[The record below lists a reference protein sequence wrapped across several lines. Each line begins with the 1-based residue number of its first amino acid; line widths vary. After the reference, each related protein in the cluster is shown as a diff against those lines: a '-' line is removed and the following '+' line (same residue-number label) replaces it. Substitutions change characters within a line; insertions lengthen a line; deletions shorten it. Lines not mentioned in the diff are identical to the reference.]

1 MNTKANILYVEDDS
15 SLSFVIKDNL
25 EENGYAVVH
34 CTDGESAWQQ
44 FMKHTFDLCLLDVML
59 PKKDGFALATQIRK
73 KNALIPIIMLTA
85 KNMDEDKIHGFKT
98 GVDDYITKPFN
109 MQELLLRM
117 EVFLKRTK
125 IDANVFPSEVTIGS
139 IIFHYEELELQTLE
153 GIIQL
158 TQKEA
163 DLLKYFSLHVN
174 QTLKREDILLSVWG
188 KDDYFLGRSMDVF
201 ITKLRKHLKADPS
214 IEIQTIHGKG
224 FKFLVKA
231 T

>member
-125 IDANVFPSEVTIGS
+125 IDASLFPQKVTLGSMVFH
-139 IIFHYEELELQTLE
+139 FEELELQTLE
-153 GIIQL
+153 GIVQL

-163 DLLKYFSLHVN
+163 DLLMYFCLHVN

>member
-1 MNTKANILYVEDDS
+1 MNTKASILFVEDDP

-25 EENGYAVVH
+25 EDSGYTVIH
-34 CTDGESAWQQ
+34 CIDGESAWQQ
-44 FMKHTFDLCLLDVML
+44 FMKHTFDMCLLDVML
-59 PKKDGFALATQIRK
+59 PKKDGFTLAAQIRK
-73 KNALIPIIMLTA
+73 KNELIPIIMLTA
-85 KNMDEDKIHGFKT
+85 KNMDEDKIQGFKT

-125 IDANVFPSEVTIGS
+125 IDTNLFPQKVTLGS
-139 IIFHYEELELQTLE
+139 IVFHYEELELQTLD

-163 DLLKYFSLHVN
+163 DLLKYFCQHIN
-174 QTLKREDILLSVWG
+174 QTLKREDILLHVWG

-201 ITKLRKHLKADPS
+201 ITKLRKHLKS
-214 IEIQTIHGKG
+214 EIGIEIQTIHGKG
-224 FKFLVKA
+224 FKFLMNVS
-231 T
+231 

>member
-1 MNTKANILYVEDDS
+1 MNTKANILFVEDDP

-25 EENGYAVVH
+25 EDSGYTVIH
-34 CTDGESAWQQ
+34 CIDGESAWQQ
-44 FMKHTFDLCLLDVML
+44 FMKHTFDMCLLDVML
-59 PKKDGFALATQIRK
+59 PKKDGFTLAAQIRK
-73 KNALIPIIMLTA
+73 KNELIPIIMLTA
-85 KNMDEDKIHGFKT
+85 KNMDEDKIQGFKT

-125 IDANVFPSEVTIGS
+125 IDNNLFPHKVTLGS
-139 IIFHYEELELQTLE
+139 IVFQYEELELQTLD

-163 DLLKYFSLHVN
+163 DLLKYFCQHIN
-174 QTLKREDILLSVWG
+174 QTLKREDILLHVWG

-201 ITKLRKHLKADPS
+201 ITKLRKHLKS
-214 IEIQTIHGKG
+214 EIGIEIQTIHGKG
-224 FKFLVKA
+224 FKFLMNVS
-231 T
+231 

>member
-25 EENGYAVVH
+25 EENGYTVVH

-125 IDANVFPSEVTIGS
+125 IDSNVFPSEVTIGS
-139 IIFHYEELELQTLE
+139 IVFHYEELELQTLE

-163 DLLKYFSLHVN
+163 DLLKYFCLHVN
-174 QTLKREDILLSVWG
+174 QTLKREVILLSVWG

>member
-25 EENGYAVVH
+25 EENGYTVVH

-139 IIFHYEELELQTLE
+139 IVFHYEELELQTLE

-163 DLLKYFSLHVN
+163 DLLKYFCLHVN
-174 QTLKREDILLSVWG
+174 LTLKREDILLSVWG

>member
-1 MNTKANILYVEDDS
+1 
-15 SLSFVIKDNL
+15 
-25 EENGYAVVH
+25 
-34 CTDGESAWQQ
+34 
-44 FMKHTFDLCLLDVML
+44 MKHTFDLCLLDVML

-117 EVFLKRTK
+117 QVFLKRTK
-125 IDANVFPSEVTIGS
+125 IDASLFPQKVTLGSMVFH
-139 IIFHYEELELQTLE
+139 FEELELQTLE
-153 GIIQL
+153 GIVQL

-163 DLLKYFSLHVN
+163 DLLKYFCLHVN

-224 FKFLVKA
+224 FKFLVNA

>member
-163 DLLKYFSLHVN
+163 DLLKYFCLHVN

>member
-25 EENGYAVVH
+25 EENGYTVVH

-125 IDANVFPSEVTIGS
+125 IDASLFPSNVTIGS
-139 IIFHYEELELQTLE
+139 ILFHYEELELQTLE
-153 GIIQL
+153 GIVQL

-163 DLLKYFSLHVN
+163 DLLKYFCLHVN

>member
-125 IDANVFPSEVTIGS
+125 IDASLFPSNVTIGS
-139 IIFHYEELELQTLE
+139 ILFHYEELELQTLE
-153 GIIQL
+153 GVIQL

-163 DLLKYFSLHVN
+163 DLLKYFCLHVN

>member
-25 EENGYAVVH
+25 EENGYTVVH

-153 GIIQL
+153 GVIQL

-163 DLLKYFSLHVN
+163 DLLKYFCLHVN

>member
-25 EENGYAVVH
+25 EENGYTVVH

-139 IIFHYEELELQTLE
+139 IVFHYEELELQTLE
-153 GIIQL
+153 GVIQL

-163 DLLKYFSLHVN
+163 DLLKYFCLHVN

>member
-1 MNTKANILYVEDDS
+1 MNTKANILFVEDDP

-25 EENGYAVVH
+25 EENGYTVVH
-34 CTDGESAWQQ
+34 CIDGESAWQQ

-125 IDANVFPSEVTIGS
+125 SDANVFPSNVTIGS
-139 IIFHYEELELQTLE
+139 IFFHYEELELQTLE
-153 GIIQL
+153 GVIQL

-163 DLLKYFSLHVN
+163 DLLKYFCLHVN
-174 QTLKREDILLSVWG
+174 QTLKREDILLCVWG

-224 FKFLVKA
+224 FKFLVNA

>member
-25 EENGYAVVH
+25 EENGYTVVH
-34 CTDGESAWQQ
+34 STDGESAWQQ

-139 IIFHYEELELQTLE
+139 IVFHYEELELQTLE
-153 GIIQL
+153 GVIQL

-163 DLLKYFSLHVN
+163 DLLKYFCLHVN

-201 ITKLRKHLKADPS
+201 ITKLRKHLKADPC

>member
-25 EENGYAVVH
+25 EENGYTVVH

-125 IDANVFPSEVTIGS
+125 IDASLFPSNVTIGS
-139 IIFHYEELELQTLE
+139 ILFHYEELELQTLE
-153 GIIQL
+153 GVIQL

-163 DLLKYFSLHVN
+163 DLLKYFCLHVN
-174 QTLKREDILLSVWG
+174 QTLKREEILLSVWG

-201 ITKLRKHLKADPS
+201 VTKLRKHLKADPT

>member
-25 EENGYAVVH
+25 EENGYTVVH

-125 IDANVFPSEVTIGS
+125 IDATVFPSEVTIGS

-153 GIIQL
+153 GIVQL

-163 DLLKYFSLHVN
+163 DLLKYFCLHVN

-201 ITKLRKHLKADPS
+201 ITKLRKHLKADPA

>member
-25 EENGYAVVH
+25 EENGYTVVH

-125 IDANVFPSEVTIGS
+125 IDASLFPQKVTLGSMVFH
-139 IIFHYEELELQTLE
+139 FEELELQTLE
-153 GIIQL
+153 GIVQL

-163 DLLKYFSLHVN
+163 DLLKYFCLHVN

-224 FKFLVKA
+224 FKFLVNA

>member
-125 IDANVFPSEVTIGS
+125 IDASLFPQKVTLGSMVFH
-139 IIFHYEELELQTLE
+139 FEELELQTLE
-153 GIIQL
+153 GIVQL

-163 DLLKYFSLHVN
+163 DLLKYFCLHVN

-224 FKFLVKA
+224 FKFLVNA

>member
-1 MNTKANILYVEDDS
+1 MNSKATILFVEDDA

-25 EENGYAVVH
+25 EEHGYQVIH
-34 CTDGESAWQQ
+34 CSDGETAWQQ
-44 FMKHTFDLCLLDVML
+44 FMKHSFDLCLLDVML
-59 PKKDGFALATQIRK
+59 PKKDGFSLAAQIRK
-73 KNALIPIIMLTA
+73 KNELLPIIMLTA
-85 KNMDEDKIHGFKT
+85 KNMDEDKIKGFKS

-125 IDANVFPSEVTIGS
+125 TALNTFPSKFPLGNIT
-139 IIFHYEELELQTLE
+139 FNYEELELQTTE
-153 GIIQL
+153 GVVQL

-163 DLLKYFSLHVN
+163 DLLKYFCQHIS
-174 QTLKREDILLSVWG
+174 QTLKREDILVHVLG

-201 ITKLRKHLKADPS
+201 ITKLRKHLRSDTA

-224 FKFLVKA
+224 FKLLINA
-231 T
+231 S

>member
-25 EENGYAVVH
+25 EENGYTVVH

-125 IDANVFPSEVTIGS
+125 IDSNVFPSEVTIGS
-139 IIFHYEELELQTLE
+139 IVFHYEELELQTLE
-153 GIIQL
+153 GVIQL

-163 DLLKYFSLHVN
+163 DLLKYFCLHVN

>member
-125 IDANVFPSEVTIGS
+125 IDASLFPSNVTIGS
-139 IIFHYEELELQTLE
+139 ILFHYEELELQTLE
-153 GIIQL
+153 GIVQL

-163 DLLKYFSLHVN
+163 DLLKCFCLHVN
-174 QTLKREDILLSVWG
+174 QTLKREEILLSVWG

>member
-25 EENGYAVVH
+25 EENGYTVVH

-201 ITKLRKHLKADPS
+201 ITKLRKHLKADPT

>member
-25 EENGYAVVH
+25 EENGYTVVH

-224 FKFLVKA
+224 FKFLVNA

>member
-1 MNTKANILYVEDDS
+1 
-15 SLSFVIKDNL
+15 
-25 EENGYAVVH
+25 
-34 CTDGESAWQQ
+34 
-44 FMKHTFDLCLLDVML
+44 MKHTFDMCLLDVML
-59 PKKDGFALATQIRK
+59 PKKDGFTLAAQIRK
-73 KNALIPIIMLTA
+73 KNELIPIIMLTA
-85 KNMDEDKIHGFKT
+85 KNMDEDKIQGFKT

-125 IDANVFPSEVTIGS
+125 IDTNLFPQKVTLGS
-139 IIFHYEELELQTLE
+139 IVFHYEELELQILD

-163 DLLKYFSLHVN
+163 DLLKYFCQHIN
-174 QTLKREDILLSVWG
+174 QTLKREDILLHVWG

-201 ITKLRKHLKADPS
+201 ITKLRKHLKCEIG

-224 FKFLVKA
+224 FKFLMNVS
-231 T
+231 

>member
-25 EENGYAVVH
+25 EENGYTVVH

-125 IDANVFPSEVTIGS
+125 IDSNVFPSEVTIGS
-139 IIFHYEELELQTLE
+139 IVFHYEELELQTLE
-153 GIIQL
+153 GIVQL

-163 DLLKYFSLHVN
+163 DLLKCFCLHVN
-174 QTLKREDILLSVWG
+174 QTLKREEILLSVWG

>member
-25 EENGYAVVH
+25 EENGYTVVH

-125 IDANVFPSEVTIGS
+125 IDSNVFPSEVTIGS
-139 IIFHYEELELQTLE
+139 IVFHYEELELQTLE
-153 GIIQL
+153 GVIQI

-163 DLLKYFSLHVN
+163 DLLKYFCLHVN

>member
-117 EVFLKRTK
+117 QVFLKRTK
-125 IDANVFPSEVTIGS
+125 IDASLFPQKVTLGSMVFH
-139 IIFHYEELELQTLE
+139 FEELELQTLE
-153 GIIQL
+153 GIVQL

-163 DLLKYFSLHVN
+163 DLLKYFCLHVN

-224 FKFLVKA
+224 FKFLVNA

>member
-25 EENGYAVVH
+25 EENGYTVVH

-125 IDANVFPSEVTIGS
+125 IDASLFPQKVTLGS
-139 IIFHYEELELQTLE
+139 MVFHYEELELQTLE
-153 GIIQL
+153 GIVQL

-224 FKFLVKA
+224 FKFLVNA

>member
-25 EENGYAVVH
+25 EENGYTVVH

-59 PKKDGFALATQIRK
+59 PKKDGFALASQIRK

-139 IIFHYEELELQTLE
+139 IVFHYEELELQTLD

-163 DLLKYFSLHVN
+163 DLLKCFCLHVN

>member
-125 IDANVFPSEVTIGS
+125 IDASLFPSNVTIGS
-139 IIFHYEELELQTLE
+139 ILFHYEELELQTLE
-153 GIIQL
+153 GIVQL

-163 DLLKYFSLHVN
+163 DLLKCFCLHVN

>member
-25 EENGYAVVH
+25 EENGYTVVH

-125 IDANVFPSEVTIGS
+125 IDASLFPQKVTLGSMVFH
-139 IIFHYEELELQTLE
+139 FEELELQTLE
-153 GIIQL
+153 GVIQL

-163 DLLKYFSLHVN
+163 DLLKYFCLHVN

-224 FKFLVKA
+224 FKFLVNA

>member
-125 IDANVFPSEVTIGS
+125 IDASLFPSNVTIGS
-139 IIFHYEELELQTLE
+139 ILFHYEELELQTLE

-174 QTLKREDILLSVWG
+174 QTLKREEILLSVWG

>member
-25 EENGYAVVH
+25 EENGYTVVH

-125 IDANVFPSEVTIGS
+125 IDSNVFPSEVTIGS
-139 IIFHYEELELQTLE
+139 IVFHYEELELQTLE

>member
-25 EENGYAVVH
+25 EENGYTVVH
-34 CTDGESAWQQ
+34 CIDGESAWQQ
-44 FMKHTFDLCLLDVML
+44 FMKHAFDLCLLDVML
-59 PKKDGFALATQIRK
+59 PKKDGFTLAAQIRK
-73 KNALIPIIMLTA
+73 KNELIPIIMLTA
-85 KNMDEDKIHGFKT
+85 KNMDEDKIQGFKT

-125 IDANVFPSEVTIGS
+125 IDTNLFPQKVTLGNIV
-139 IIFHYEELELQTLE
+139 FHYEELELQTLD
-153 GIIQL
+153 GMIQL

-163 DLLKYFSLHVN
+163 DLLKYFCQHIN
-174 QTLKREDILLSVWG
+174 QTLKREDILLHVWG

-201 ITKLRKHLKADPS
+201 ITKLRKHLKS
-214 IEIQTIHGKG
+214 EIGIEIQTIHGKG
-224 FKFLVKA
+224 FKFLMNVS
-231 T
+231 

>member
-1 MNTKANILYVEDDS
+1 MNTKANILYVEDDP

-25 EENGYAVVH
+25 EENGYTVVH

-125 IDANVFPSEVTIGS
+125 IDSNVFPSEVTIGS
-139 IIFHYEELELQTLE
+139 IVFHYEELELQTLE

-163 DLLKYFSLHVN
+163 DLLKYFCLHVN

>member
-1 MNTKANILYVEDDS
+1 MNTKTNILYVEDDS

-25 EENGYAVVH
+25 EENGYTVVH
-34 CTDGESAWQQ
+34 CIDGESAWQQ

-125 IDANVFPSEVTIGS
+125 IDSNVFPSKVTIGS
-139 IIFHYEELELQTLE
+139 IVFHYEELELKTLE